1 MAKKM
6 YGKQGKRVKS
16 LTRDTSLALYQTCE
30 GLIELSKE
38 LLKSGHTYVLL
49 GEFTTDYLETSF
61 GSIRQGS
68 GGTYFITVQNVI
80 QKLHIEKTRLL
91 LHLKIDV
98 FELDEDIGHKCDKCL
113 YVLDSEKCDVF
124 DALVHLENS
133 VSTDVKMALVYIAGY
148 VTRKDDPNI
157 DDTQYYYQKFG
168 SFLKNLDRGGLNVP
182 TDTYCQWTVLCY
194 IMFHSVQDVTCR
206 KSLSKLFLSISE
218 KYNFGITRA
227 KSYILC
233 NIFFK
238 NYSLL
243 FSPKSDKECAL
254 KVLKLK

>member
-1 MAKKM
+1 MF
-6 YGKQGKRVKS
+6 Q
-16 LTRDTSLALYQTCE
+16 
-30 GLIELSKE
+30 
-38 LLKSGHTYVLL
+38 
-49 GEFTTDYLETSF
+49 
-61 GSIRQGS
+61 
-68 GGTYFITVQNVI
+68 
-80 QKLHIEKTRLL
+80 
-91 LHLKIDV
+91 
-98 FELDEDIGHKCDKCL
+98 
-113 YVLDSEKCDVF
+113 
-124 DALVHLENS
+124 
-133 VSTDVKMALVYIAGY
+133 TDVTMALLYNAGY
-148 VTRKDDPNI
+148 VTPKDDPNI

-168 SFLKNLDRGGLNVP
+168 SFLKNLDRGGLNAP

-243 FSPKSDKECAL
+243 FSPKSDKGCAL
-254 KVLKLK
+254 KVLKHK